1 MLVLTRKK
9 NQSITLGSDI
19 KVTVLEIGEDFV
31 KVGID
36 APKDITILR
45 GELYLEVKNEN
56 TTAAVND
63 NTTVDLLKELFGKP

>member
-1 MLVLTRKK
+1 MLVLARKK
-9 NQSITLGSDI
+9 NQSIMLGSDI

-45 GELYLEVKNEN
+45 GELYQEVKNEN

>member
-9 NQSITLGSDI
+9 NQSIMLGSDI

-36 APKDITILR
+36 APKEITILR
-45 GELYLEVKNEN
+45 GELYQDVKNEN

-63 NTTVDLLKELFGKP
+63 NATVDLLKELFGKP